1 MESELVP
8 KFVIGIGGNGGFVR
22 TDFLMSKLI
31 RDFNK

>member
-22 TDFLMSKLI
+22 TGQIHEALDFLHV
-31 RDFNK
+31 